1 MKLGLTPIEKL
12 RALAKFVDVRWHRRP
27 LSVSIEVTRRCNA
40 RCDFCEYWKTKDRDD
55 LSDFTAIV
63 RRFDPLAVVFTGGE
77 PTLRRDLVSIVRA
90 IKELPGFRYLVLLTN
105 GGCLTERKIREL
117 VDAGINQINISM
129 NYPNA
134 RQDQERGLPG
144 LFARLEALVPKLA
157 REGLSLFTLA
167 SMLMLDNLHEAE
179 ATVRLAHKWGIN
191 IAFSAY
197 NDLKNGKQDHFV
209 PPERIEELRQVCG
222 RLKRLKRELGNVMTS
237 DYFFDTLPEFYL
249 KRQIPGC
256 QAGKIMIH
264 VSPTGMVQ
272 PCAELGPVG
281 HYSDFVPRDFT
292 GTNCNRCFD
301 SCRAEPQ
308 APITLR
314 RAAELLGLA

>member
-1 MKLGLTPIEKL
+1 MKLGLTLTEKL

-27 LSVSIEVTRRCNA
+27 LSVSIEVTKRCNA
-40 RCDFCEYWKTKDRDD
+40 RCDFCEYWKTKDHDD
-55 LSDFTAIV
+55 LADFTAIV
-63 RRFDPLAVVFTGGE
+63 RRFDPLVVVFTGGE
-77 PTLRRDLVSIVRA
+77 PTMRRDLPALVRA
-90 IKELPGFRYLVLLTN
+90 IKNLPGFRYLVLLTN
-105 GGCLTERKIREL
+105 GWFLTEKRVREL
-117 VDAGINQINISM
+117 VDAGIHQINISM

-144 LFARLEALVPKLA
+144 LFARLEALVPRLA
-157 REGLSLFTLA
+157 REGVCFFTLA
-167 SMLMLDNLHEAE
+167 SMLMLDNLHAAE
-179 ATVRLAHKWGIN
+179 ETVQLAHRWGIN

-197 NDLKNGKQDHFV
+197 NDLKNGKQEHFV
-209 PPERIEELRQVCG
+209 PKERIDELKQVCG

-249 KRQIPGC
+249 KREIPGC
-256 QAGKIMIH
+256 RAGKIMIH
-264 VSPTGMVQ
+264 ISPTGMVQ
-272 PCAELGPVG
+272 PCAELAPVA
-281 HYSDFVPRDFT
+281 HYSSFEPREFG

-308 APITLR
+308 APVTLR